1 MKNLVNTLLNTL
13 LLTSL
18 LSTGLHFNAKAEEQ
32 QIDKVAAIVN
42 KGVVLESEVQDLL
55 INIKKQAEKNNQ
67 SLPSD
72 NALRTQV
79 MDKLINDSLMLQI
92 GERMGIQVSDAQLDQ
107 TINNMAK
114 ENKFTLAQFRQA
126 LINDGEDYEKYRE
139 NVRIELISGEV
150 SRNSVQRRIYISPQ
164 EVSNLLD
171 LMKEQTTN
179 DVEYHL
185 GHILIEFP
193 ANATQVDL
201 ASSKERAIKVIEL
214 LNSGSDFKK
223 IAIASSGGANA
234 LEGGDLGWKNINE
247 MPTLFSELIAG
258 KDKDTVVGPIRTGL
272 GFSIVKVL
280 DIRGRQI
287 VEVEEVLAS
296 HILIK
301 PSIILSE
308 AKAEAQLQGMLDKIE
323 AGEATFADLAKE
335 YSEGPTS
342 VRGGD
347 LGWADPQKYDPAFKE
362 ALASMKVGEYHK
374 PFRSSFGWHII
385 QLNDRRMV
393 DATSQMN
400 QNRAYQILHNRKF
413 GLESARWIKE
423 TRDEAY
429 IEIFEQDK

>member
-1 MKNLVNTLLNTL
+1 MKNLVKILI
-13 LLTSL
+13 LTSVFC
-18 LSTGLHFNAKAEEQ
+18 TGLQIKAQAEEIQ
-32 QIDKVAAIVN
+32 LDKVAAVVN
-42 KGVVLESEVQDLL
+42 GGVVLESEVQDLL
-55 INIKKQAEKNNQ
+55 KTIKTQAEKNNQ
-67 SLPSD
+67 ALPS
-72 NALRTQV
+72 NKALRTQV
-79 MDKLINDSLMLQI
+79 MDKLINDSLTLQI
-92 GERMGIQVSDAQLDQ
+92 GERMGVQVSDAQLDQ
-107 TINNMAK
+107 TITNMAQ
-114 ENKFTLAQFRQA
+114 ENKLTLTQFRQA
-126 LINDGEDYEKYRE
+126 IISDGEDYEKYRE
-139 NVRIELISGEV
+139 NVRTELISGEV
-150 SRNSVQRRIYISPQ
+150 RRNSVQRRIYISPQ

-193 ANATQVDL
+193 ADATQADMT
-201 ASSKERAIKVIEL
+201 ASKERADKVLEL
-214 LNSGSDFKK
+214 LNSGSNFKK
-223 IAIASSGGANA
+223 IAIASSGGTNA

-287 VEVEEVLAS
+287 VEVEEVKAS
-296 HILIK
+296 HILIE

-308 AKAEAQLQGMLDKIE
+308 AKAEAQLQGILEKIE
-323 AGEATFADLAKE
+323 AEEATFADMAKE
-335 YSEGPTS
+335 FSEGPTS

-347 LGWADPQKYDPAFKE
+347 LGWADPKSYDPAFRE
-362 ALASMKVGEYHK
+362 ALATMKIGEYHK

-385 QLNDRRMV
+385 QLNDRRMI

>member
-1 MKNLVNTLLNTL
+1 
-13 LLTSL
+13 
-18 LSTGLHFNAKAEEQ
+18 
-32 QIDKVAAIVN
+32 
-42 KGVVLESEVQDLL
+42 
-55 INIKKQAEKNNQ
+55 
-67 SLPSD
+67 
-72 NALRTQV
+72 
-79 MDKLINDSLMLQI
+79 MDKLINDSLIVQI
-92 GERMGIQVSDAQLDQ
+92 GERMGVQVSDAQLDQ
-107 TINNMAK
+107 TITNIAK
-114 ENKFTLAQFRQA
+114 ENKLTLSQFRQT
-126 LINDGEDYEKYRE
+126 IISDGEDYEKYRE
-139 NVRIELISGEV
+139 NVRTELISGEV
-150 SRNSVQRRIYISPQ
+150 QRNSVRRRIYISPQ

-171 LMKEQTTN
+171 LMKEQTNN

-193 ANATQVDL
+193 SNAKQADMI
-201 ASSKERAIKVIEL
+201 ASKERANKVIEL
-214 LNSGSDFKK
+214 LNSGSNFTK

-234 LEGGDLGWKNINE
+234 LDGGDLGWKNINE

-258 KDKDTVVGPIRTGL
+258 KDKGTVVGPVRTGL

-287 VEVEEVLAS
+287 VEIEEVNAS

-308 AKAEAQLQGMLDKIE
+308 AKAEAQLQDMLNKIN

-335 YSEGPTS
+335 FSEGPTS

-347 LGWADPQKYDPAFKE
+347 LGWSDPKNYDPAFKD
-362 ALASMKVGEYHK
+362 ALAEMKIGEYHK

-385 QLNDRRMV
+385 KLNDRRMM

-400 QNRAYQILHNRKF
+400 KNRVYQILNNRKF
-413 GLESARWIKE
+413 GVESARWIKE

>member
-1 MKNLVNTLLNTL
+1 MKNIVTTLLKTL

-18 LSTGLHFNAKAEEQ
+18 VSVGIQIKAQAEET
-32 QIDKVAAIVN
+32 QIDKVAAVVN
-42 KGVVLESEVQDLL
+42 GGVVLESEVQDLL
-55 INIKKQAEKNNQ
+55 KNIKKQSKKNNQ

-79 MDKLINDSLMLQI
+79 MDKLINDSLTLQI

-107 TINNMAK
+107 TIANMAK
-114 ENKFTLAQFRQA
+114 ENKLTLSQFRQA
-126 LINDGEDYEKYRE
+126 IINDGEDYEKYRE

-150 SRNSVQRRIYISPQ
+150 RRNSVQRRIYISQQ
-164 EVSNLLD
+164 EIFNLLE

-193 ANATQVDL
+193 SDATQADMT
-201 ASSKERAIKVIEL
+201 ASKERADKVIEL
-214 LNSGSDFKK
+214 LNSGSDFKR

-234 LEGGDLGWKNINE
+234 LDGGDMGWKNINE

-272 GFSIVKVL
+272 GFSILKVL
-280 DIRGRQI
+280 DIRGRKI
-287 VEVEEVLAS
+287 VEVEEVKAS

-301 PSIILSE
+301 PTVILSE
-308 AKAEAQLQGMLDKIE
+308 AKAEAQLQGLLDQIE
-323 AGEATFADLAKE
+323 SGEANFADLAKE

-347 LGWADPQKYDPAFKE
+347 LGWADPKGYDPAFQE
-362 ALASMKVGEYHK
+362 ALATMKVGSYHK

-400 QNRAYQILHNRKF
+400 KNRAYQILHNRKF
-413 GLESARWIKE
+413 GLENARWIKE

>member
-1 MKNLVNTLLNTL
+1 MKNLVKILI
-13 LLTSL
+13 LTSVFCA
-18 LSTGLHFNAKAEEQ
+18 GLKIKAQAEEKQ
-32 QIDKVAAIVN
+32 LDKVAAVVN
-42 KGVVLESEVQDLL
+42 GGVVLESEVNDLL
-55 INIKKQAEKNNQ
+55 ANIKTQAAKNNQ
-67 SLPSD
+67 ALPSD
-72 NALRTQV
+72 KALRTQV
-79 MDKLINDSLMLQI
+79 MDKLINDSLILQI
-92 GERMGIQVSDAQLDQ
+92 GERMGVQVSDAQLDQ
-107 TINNMAK
+107 TITNMAQ
-114 ENKFTLAQFRQA
+114 ENKLTLSQFRQA
-126 LINDGEDYEKYRE
+126 IISDGEDYEKYRE
-139 NVRIELISGEV
+139 NIRTELISGEV
-150 SRNSVQRRIYISPQ
+150 RRNSVQRRVYISPQ

-193 ANATQVDL
+193 SEPTQADMI
-201 ASSKERAIKVIEL
+201 ASKERADKVIEL
-214 LNSGSDFKK
+214 LNSGSNFKK

-287 VEVEEVLAS
+287 VEVEEVKAS

-308 AKAEAQLQGMLDKIE
+308 AKAEAQLQGLLDQIE
-323 AGEATFADLAKE
+323 AEEATFADLAKE
-335 YSEGPTS
+335 FSEGPTS

-347 LGWADPQKYDPAFKE
+347 LGWADPQSYDPAFKE
-362 ALASMKVGEYHK
+362 ALATMKIGEYHK

-385 QLNDRRMV
+385 QLSDRRMI

-400 QNRAYQILHNRKF
+400 KNRAYQILHNRKF

-429 IEIFEQDK
+429 IEVFEQDK

>member
-1 MKNLVNTLLNTL
+1 MKNLVKILIITCTFYA
-13 LLTSL
+13 
-18 LSTGLHFNAKAEEQ
+18 GLQTQAQAKEEML
-32 QIDKVAAIVN
+32 DKVAAIVN
-42 KGVVLESEVQDLL
+42 AGVVLESEVQDLL
-55 INIKKQAEKNNQ
+55 KSIKKQSAKNNQ
-67 SLPSD
+67 ALPSD

-79 MDKLINDSLMLQI
+79 MDKLINDSLIVQI
-92 GERMGIQVSDAQLDQ
+92 GERMGVQVSDAQLDQ
-107 TINNMAK
+107 TITNIAK
-114 ENKFTLAQFRQA
+114 ENKLTLSQFRQT
-126 LINDGEDYEKYRE
+126 IISDGEDYEKYRE
-139 NVRIELISGEV
+139 NVRTELISGEV
-150 SRNSVQRRIYISPQ
+150 QRNSVRRRIYISPQ

-171 LMKEQTTN
+171 LMKEQTNN

-193 ANATQVDL
+193 SNAKQADMI
-201 ASSKERAIKVIEL
+201 ASKERANKVIEL
-214 LNSGSDFKK
+214 LNSGSNFTK

-234 LEGGDLGWKNINE
+234 LDGGDLGWKNINE

-258 KDKDTVVGPIRTGL
+258 KDKGTVVGPVRTGL

-287 VEVEEVLAS
+287 VEIEEVNAS

-308 AKAEAQLQGMLDKIE
+308 AKAEAQLQDMLNKIN

-335 YSEGPTS
+335 FSEGPTS

-347 LGWADPQKYDPAFKE
+347 LGWSDPKNYDPAFKD
-362 ALASMKVGEYHK
+362 ALAEMKIGEYHK

-385 QLNDRRMV
+385 KLNDRRMM

-400 QNRAYQILHNRKF
+400 KNRVYQILNNRKF
-413 GLESARWIKE
+413 GVESARWIKE